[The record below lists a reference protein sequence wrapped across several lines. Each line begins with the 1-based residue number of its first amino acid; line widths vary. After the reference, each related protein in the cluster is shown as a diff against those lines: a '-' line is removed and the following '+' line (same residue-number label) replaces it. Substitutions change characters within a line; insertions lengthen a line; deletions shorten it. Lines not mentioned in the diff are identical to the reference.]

1 MNKLKSIF
9 VTAAGV
15 FAVIPGLT
23 VLVSN
28 IGVPPNTSKFIFS
41 GTLESLGIFT
51 LLILWLNKE
60 HFNKYSK
67 RLINRISILSILI
80 FLLALA
86 TYIILFGYQVLDLP
100 YQDSLFFPL
109 WSAGKLKSGL
119 ETYGS
124 KLELVQQWGR
134 DEVFRQIQKSSSFAL
149 SATTIVFL
157 FIYQLIFVSL
167 TFCFGLLGI
176 VSSREDEIRDTHPN
190 G

>member
-1 MNKLKSIF
+1 MNKLKTVF

-15 FAVIPGLT
+15 FAIIPGLT

-28 IGVPPNTSKFIFS
+28 IGVPPNTSKYIFS

-51 LLILWLNKE
+51 LLILWLNKD

-67 RLINRISILSILI
+67 RAITRIGVLSILA

-86 TYIILFGYQVLDLP
+86 TYIILFGYQVLNLP

-109 WSAGKLKSGL
+109 WSSGKLQSGL

-124 KLELVQQWGR
+124 KYELVSQWGR

-149 SATTIVFL
+149 LATTIIFL

-167 TFCFGLLGI
+167 TFCFGVLGI
-176 VSSREDEIRDTHPN
+176 VSSREDEGRDLQH

>member
-9 VTAAGV
+9 VSAAGV
-15 FAVIPGLT
+15 FAIIPGLT

-28 IGVPPNTSKFIFS
+28 IGVPPNTSRYIFS

-51 LLILWLNKE
+51 LLILWFNKD
-60 HFNKYSK
+60 HFSKYSK
-67 RLINRISILSILI
+67 RSITRIGILSILV
-80 FLLALA
+80 FLVALA

-109 WSAGKLKSGL
+109 WSSGKLKNGL

-124 KLELVQQWGR
+124 KFELVRQWGR
-134 DEVFRQIQKSSSFAL
+134 DEVFRQIQRSSSFAL
-149 SATTIVFL
+149 LATTIIFL

-167 TFCFGLLGI
+167 TFCFGVMGI
-176 VSSREDEIRDTHPN
+176 VSSE
-190 G
+190 

>member
-9 VTAAGV
+9 VTASGV
-15 FAVIPGLT
+15 FAIIPGLT

-28 IGVPPNTSKFIFS
+28 IGVPPNTSKYIFS

-51 LLILWLNKE
+51 LLILWLNKD

-67 RLINRISILSILI
+67 RAITRIGITSILV
-80 FLLALA
+80 FLFALA

-100 YQDSLFFPL
+100 FQDSLFFPL
-109 WSAGKLKSGL
+109 WSDGKLKNGL
-119 ETYGS
+119 ETFGS
-124 KLELVQQWGR
+124 KYELVRQWGR
-134 DEVFRQIQKSSSFAL
+134 DEVFRQIQRSSSFAL
-149 SATTIVFL
+149 LATTIIFL

-176 VSSREDEIRDTHPN
+176 ASSGEAEGN
-190 G
+190 LL

>member
-1 MNKLKSIF
+1 M
-9 VTAAGV
+9 
-15 FAVIPGLT
+15 
-23 VLVSN
+23 
-28 IGVPPNTSKFIFS
+28 
-41 GTLESLGIFT
+41 
-51 LLILWLNKE
+51 
-60 HFNKYSK
+60 
-67 RLINRISILSILI
+67 
-80 FLLALA
+80 
-86 TYIILFGYQVLDLP
+86 DLP

-109 WSAGKLKSGL
+109 RSAGKLKSGL

-176 VSSREDEIRDTHPN
+176 VSSKGDEIRDTHPN

>member
-1 MNKLKSIF
+1 MNKIKSIF
-9 VTAAGV
+9 VTAAGI
-15 FAVIPGLT
+15 FAIIPGLT

-28 IGVPPNTSKFIFS
+28 IGVPPNTSRYIFS

-51 LLILWLNKE
+51 LLILWLNKD

-67 RLINRISILSILI
+67 RTVTRIGVLSILV
-80 FLLALA
+80 FLVALA
-86 TYIILFGYQVLDLP
+86 TYIVLFGYQVLEIP

-109 WSAGKLKSGL
+109 WSSGKLKSGL

-124 KLELVQQWGR
+124 KFELVRQWGR

-149 SATTIVFL
+149 LTTTIIFL
-157 FIYQLIFVSL
+157 IIYQLIFVSL
-167 TFCFGLLGI
+167 TFCFGVVGI
-176 VSSREDEIRDTHPN
+176 VSSKDENRNLQT